1 LAALV
6 LPKLGVE
13 DIPPKVVLDVL
24 LKPPKVVGAEVFKEL
39 LLLEEEVAL
48 KVNPVL

>member
-1 LAALV
+1 LDPLV

-13 DIPPKVVLDVL
+13 DIPKVVLGVL